1 MKRIIALTLTCV
13 MAVGLLAAC
22 GGNGGS
28 TSGAT
33 KVGLGVVTSIGSSK
47 DLEGDKGTAQVDS
60 TIATVAVDESGKI
73 VNCQIDVAQTKVT
86 FDAAGKITSDK
97 NAEIKTKDELGAD
110 YNMKDAGTI
119 KKEWNEQAEAF
130 AKWCIGKTVA
140 EVKNLPLKD
149 GVPNST
155 DLVSSVTIHV
165 GDFISAIEKA
175 VTNAK

>member
-1 MKRIIALTLTCV
+1 MKRIIALALTCV
-13 MAVGLLAAC
+13 MAIGLLAAC

-28 TSGAT
+28 ASGSV

-60 TIATVAVDESGKI
+60 TIATVAVDENGKI
-73 VNCQIDVAQTKVT
+73 VDCQIDAAQTKVT

-97 NAEIKTKDELGAD
+97 SAEIKSKNELGTD
-110 YNMKDAGTI
+110 YNMKGNSDI

-130 AKWCIGKTVA
+130 AQWCIGKTVD
-140 EVKNLPLKD
+140 EVKNLPMKD
-149 GVPNST
+149 GIPNTT

-165 GDFISAIEKA
+165 GDFITAIEKA
-175 VTNAK
+175 VANAK